1 MYTDVSFWFEMHAAN
16 KSVFKKTTQKQ
27 KKGNR
32 EEKMEDIAVLAG
44 CDVTTTVGS
53 KRPKP
58 GFLQPEVGYDPLSFT
73 AVSEDFTNLG

>member
-1 MYTDVSFWFEMHAAN
+1 MFRFGLKCMLQTR
-16 KSVFKKTTQKQ
+16 VFLKNNPKTKRR
-27 KKGNR
+27 NR

-53 KRPKP
+53 KP

>member
-1 MYTDVSFWFEMHAAN
+1 MYTDVSFWFGMHAAN
-16 KSVFKKTTQKQ
+16 KSVFKKQPKNR

>member
-1 MYTDVSFWFEMHAAN
+1 MFRFGLECILQTR
-16 KSVFKKTTQKQ
+16 VFLKNNPKT

>member
-1 MYTDVSFWFEMHAAN
+1 
-16 KSVFKKTTQKQ
+16 
-27 KKGNR
+27 
-32 EEKMEDIAVLAG
+32 MEDIVVLVG

-53 KRPKP
+53 KRAKP

>member
-1 MYTDVSFWFEMHAAN
+1 MHAAN
-16 KSVFKKTTQKQ
+16 KSVFKTQPKNK

-32 EEKMEDIAVLAG
+32 EEKMEDIAVLVG

-53 KRPKP
+53 KRAKP

>member
-1 MYTDVSFWFEMHAAN
+1 
-16 KSVFKKTTQKQ
+16 
-27 KKGNR
+27 
-32 EEKMEDIAVLAG
+32 MEDIAVLAG